1 MNHTMNFNGSAMDY
15 IKYKVSFDDKHSIPR
30 VLELV
35 ISRDPAKEGMHL
47 KTANT
52 VIEFSIKAAAF
63 EGLSLAIQSKIET
76 RSSTATGR

>member
-1 MNHTMNFNGSAMDY
+1 MDY

-52 VIEFSIKAAAF
+52 VIEFFDKGCGVRGAVPCNPV
-63 EGLSLAIQSKIET
+63 ED
-76 RSSTATGR
+76 